1 MTHGA
6 SAMKHELAASIV
18 AGLMLAQMNSYNGGI
33 PITPGTSVPE
43 SSPATAI
50 VSPPSSPAAPASP
63 AAGPP
68 VAPVFGPDAGSASVP
83 AGPAYSFG
91 AAPAPVVA
99 PGR

>member
-6 SAMKHELAASIV
+6 NAMKHEIV
-18 AGLMLAQMNSYNGGI
+18 ALTMAGLMLAQMNSYNGGI

-43 SSPATAI
+43 SNPATAI
-50 VSPPSSPAAPASP
+50 APPRAAPPGSSP
-63 AAGPP
+63 AAGP
-68 VAPVFGPDAGSASVP
+68 AIGSGSGASTAP

-91 AAPAPVVA
+91 AAPPPTIA